1 MNSCKRF
8 IINITDYLSLG
19 LFIYGI
25 VVLAQN
31 PQVTS
36 LEMGIIITYIIL
48 EFFTHIKI
56 FIFLLILALLPLLCI
71 ILCFYSCFCSHEKK
85 AVLPEPV
92 KATNEI
98 LNTSDSPDC
107 SICFSSLMPD
117 EEVIILPCSPKHV
130 FHSICI
136 RNWTVVKP
144 NCPICRHELVA

>member
-92 KATNEI
+92 KATN
-98 LNTSDSPDC
+98 
-107 SICFSSLMPD
+107 
-117 EEVIILPCSPKHV
+117 
-130 FHSICI
+130 
-136 RNWTVVKP
+136 
-144 NCPICRHELVA
+144 